1 MLSVQVPDLQNKT
14 SCHCLA
20 NPGIIS
26 SCVKYKWNCTC
37 KIFIDHSSGIYR
49 LILSHYFDCHE
60 SKTRYIMNRKIAP
73 RLRSCVSRET
83 ELHVQF
89 NETSSLIRVMYVTLE
104 QEQYINYNLH
114 AVSGVIITEIP
125 SVK

>member
-1 MLSVQVPDLQNKT
+1 VSNINGTALVRSLSTTLLV
-14 SCHCLA
+14 
-20 NPGIIS
+20 
-26 SCVKYKWNCTC
+26 
-37 KIFIDHSSGIYR
+37 FIYR